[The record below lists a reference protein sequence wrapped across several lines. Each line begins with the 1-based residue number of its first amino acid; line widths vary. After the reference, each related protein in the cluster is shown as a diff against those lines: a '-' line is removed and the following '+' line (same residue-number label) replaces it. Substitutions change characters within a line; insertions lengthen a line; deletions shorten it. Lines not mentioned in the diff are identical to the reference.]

1 MLARSIDT
9 ISTHT
14 TPPSVERR
22 AHKRSRA
29 EQLRLT
35 FLGADHL
42 PINWSE
48 SGALIE
54 DRHPDLEV
62 GTVINGVLIFGP
74 HSLRY
79 RFSAEVV
86 RRDATA
92 KHIALQFVN
101 LSSSLSDALAGANS

>member
-14 TPPSVERR
+14 TPPGLERR

-62 GTVINGVLIFGP
+62 GTVVDGVLIFGP

-86 RRDATA
+86 RRDA
-92 KHIALQFVN
+92 KHIAIQFVN
-101 LSSSLSDALAGANS
+101 LSSSLRDALTNANS